1 MKHENVTE
9 QIKQHRNRAMTLSNE
24 KQQPYNNETNNETQ
38 E

>member
-9 QIKQHRNRAMTLSNE
+9 HIKQHRNRSMTLRNE
-24 KQQPYNNETNNETQ
+24 KQPYNNETNNETQ